1 MTRLVHVSDLHF
13 GRHDPAVADALLRD
27 LERLRP
33 DVVAISGDLT
43 QRART
48 AQFLAARAWIDRL
61 PCPALVVPGNHD
73 LATADLFR
81 RFVRPLARYR
91 AHVQDDLS
99 PVHRAADLVML
110 GLTTVRRTRWIEG
123 RVGDDQIRWIED
135 QLCAL
140 GDGVFKVIVSHHPLV
155 PTNLIGLRPAV
166 RRAART
172 ADTLDACGVDL
183 LLAGH
188 LHVHHVDDV
197 REHFG
202 TVRRSILV
210 VQSGT
215 SLSVRRRGEAN
226 SYNVLDVRPPE
237 LLLEVRGFDGGAF
250 TRHRAARYAKV
261 GDRWRSAAA

>member
-27 LERLRP
+27 LERTRP

-48 AQFLAARAWIDRL
+48 GQFLAARAWIDRL

-73 LATADLFR
+73 LSTTDLFR

-91 AHVQDDLS
+91 TYVQEDLS
-99 PVHRAADLVML
+99 PVHRAGDMVMV

-123 RVGDDQIRWIED
+123 RVGAEQFRWIENV
-135 QLCAL
+135 LCPL
-140 GDGVFKVIVSHHPLV
+140 GDDVFKIVVSHHPLV
-155 PTNLIGLRPAV
+155 PTNLVGLRPAV
-166 RRAART
+166 GRAARM

-197 REHFG
+197 REHFA

-226 SYNVLDVRPPE
+226 SYNVIDLHPPE
-237 LLLEVRGFDGGAF
+237 MVIEVRGFDGDGFA
-250 TRHRAARYAKV
+250 RHRRSRYAKV
-261 GDRWRSAAA
+261 EDRWRPVAA